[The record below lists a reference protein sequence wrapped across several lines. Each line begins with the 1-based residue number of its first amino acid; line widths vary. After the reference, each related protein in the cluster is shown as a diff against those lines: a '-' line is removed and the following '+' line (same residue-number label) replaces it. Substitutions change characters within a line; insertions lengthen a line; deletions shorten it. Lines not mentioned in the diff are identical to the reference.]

1 MYTRVD
7 IYMYV
12 HTCTSTPIGMHMRA
26 EDLLPW
32 ELPKAL
38 AAKALKA
45 LPPTQ
50 PRKAQERRPGAPPR
64 RAEVA
69 AASSAARGRRAG
81 APAKVSAEAV
91 TKYQQ
96 RLAAQLRD
104 SGSAGRGVAAGDRSR
119 TLAIGAQ
126 VVLSRT
132 VHKGGGASVAGKK
145 DKGAAGGQPRSQMG
159 AQKPKPALVDADDLD
174 DAWDRL
180 GL

>member
-1 MYTRVD
+1 
-7 IYMYV
+7 MYV
-12 HTCTSTPIGMHMRA
+12 HTCTSTPNGMHMRA

-45 LPPTQ
+45 LPPTL
-50 PRKAQERRPGAPPR
+50 PRKAPERRPGAPPR

-69 AASSAARGRRAG
+69 AAASAARGRRAG
-81 APAKVSAEAV
+81 SPAKVAKVSAEAV
-91 TKYQQ
+91 AKYQQ

-104 SGSAGRGVAAGDRSR
+104 SGGGGRGVAAGDKSR

-132 VHKGGGASVAGKK
+132 VLKGGGASVGGKK

>member
-1 MYTRVD
+1 
-7 IYMYV
+7 MYV
-12 HTCTSTPIGMHMRA
+12 HTCTYTRIGMHMRA

-45 LPPTQ
+45 LPPTL
-50 PRKAQERRPGAPPR
+50 PRKAPERRPGAPPR

-69 AASSAARGRRAG
+69 AAASAARGRRAG
-81 APAKVSAEAV
+81 SPAKVAKVSAEAV
-91 TKYQQ
+91 AKYQQ

-104 SGSAGRGVAAGDRSR
+104 SGGGGRGVAAGDKSR

-132 VHKGGGASVAGKK
+132 VLKGGGASVGGKK

>member
-1 MYTRVD
+1 
-7 IYMYV
+7 MYV

-45 LPPTQ
+45 LPPTL
-50 PRKAQERRPGAPPR
+50 PRKAPERRPGAPPR

-69 AASSAARGRRAG
+69 AAASAARGRRAG
-81 APAKVSAEAV
+81 SPAKVAKVSAEAV
-91 TKYQQ
+91 AKYQQ

-104 SGSAGRGVAAGDRSR
+104 SGGGGRGVAAGDKSR

-132 VHKGGGASVAGKK
+132 VLKGGGASVGGKK

>member
-1 MYTRVD
+1 
-7 IYMYV
+7 MYV

-45 LPPTQ
+45 LPPTL
-50 PRKAQERRPGAPPR
+50 PRKAPERRPGAPPR

-69 AASSAARGRRAG
+69 AAASAARGRRAG
-81 APAKVSAEAV
+81 SPAKVAKVSAEAV
-91 TKYQQ
+91 AKYQQ

-104 SGSAGRGVAAGDRSR
+104 SGGGGRGVAAGDKSR

-132 VHKGGGASVAGKK
+132 VLKGGGASVGGKK
-145 DKGAAGGQPRSQMG
+145 DKGAAGGQPRSSMG

>member
-1 MYTRVD
+1 
-7 IYMYV
+7 MYV
-12 HTCTSTPIGMHMRA
+12 HTCTSTPMGMHMRA

-45 LPPTQ
+45 LPPTL
-50 PRKAQERRPGAPPR
+50 PRKAPERRPGAPPR

-69 AASSAARGRRAG
+69 AAASAARGRRAG
-81 APAKVSAEAV
+81 SPAKVAKVSAEAV
-91 TKYQQ
+91 AKYQQ

-104 SGSAGRGVAAGDRSR
+104 SGGGGRGVAAGDKSR

-132 VHKGGGASVAGKK
+132 VLKGGGASVGGKK